1 MAAGDLVILK
11 WSPSPAP
18 RERLDSRRAPKK
30 SRMQLNSGRIAVM
43 KIEELKDEITR
54 RKAKG
59 SEIRSKIDFY
69 CEARYGISGFS
80 ATVREIFTN
89 QNSFGLCIG
98 RQIPTASIE
107 LLALEPF
114 VLWLTKRGVVSE
126 AMPLAFLNDSLG
138 GSTES
143 ALKRSYYRLPVL
155 RRGRNGLYCQN
166 QNLISRTKR
175 GDLTNLILRCLQTEE
190 GHSLVRY
197 HYELYGKALGEERFI
212 IDISPYFLK
221 LLEASIKQ
229 GNGRPECVYVRQGDY
244 ERRIPIYELDGQP
257 LNRPPAEWY
266 YLFHLLM
273 YVDGQRAL
281 LFGVGDDDKFVKMFQ
296 GSIDKVREITGF
308 EPIVIYI
315 PDHIQTNHYTSEHL
329 TENPAWVLDDRE
341 WLSKIS
347 MPDSDCAFFD
357 AYAHFERQLIELA

>member
-1 MAAGDLVILK
+1 
-11 WSPSPAP
+11 
-18 RERLDSRRAPKK
+18 
-30 SRMQLNSGRIAVM
+30 M
-43 KIEELKDEITR
+43 KIEELKEEIAR
-54 RKAKG
+54 RKAKE
-59 SEIRSKIDFY
+59 SEIRKAIDLY
-69 CEARYGISGFS
+69 CEAHYGISGFS
-80 ATVREIFTN
+80 TTVREIFSAQSN
-89 QNSFGLCIG
+89 FGLCIG

-114 VLWLTKRGVVSE
+114 ALWLTKRGVVSE
-126 AMPLAFLNDSLG
+126 AIPLAFLNDSLG

-166 QNLISRTKR
+166 QNLIGKTER
-175 GDLTNLILRCLQTEE
+175 GNLTNLILHCLQTEE
-190 GHSLVRY
+190 GHSLVKY
-197 HYELYGKALGEERFI
+197 HYELYGKAFGEVRFI
-212 IDISPYFLK
+212 IDISPHFLK
-221 LLEASIKQ
+221 LLEVSIKQ
-229 GNGRPECVYVRQGDY
+229 GNGRPECVYVKQGDY
-244 ERRIPIYELDGQP
+244 ERRIPICELDGQS

-315 PDHIQTNHYTSEHL
+315 PDHIKTDHYTSEHL
-329 TENPAWVLDDRE
+329 TEIPAWVLEDAD
-341 WLSKIS
+341 WLKKIE
-347 MPDSDCAFFD
+347 MPVSDWALFD